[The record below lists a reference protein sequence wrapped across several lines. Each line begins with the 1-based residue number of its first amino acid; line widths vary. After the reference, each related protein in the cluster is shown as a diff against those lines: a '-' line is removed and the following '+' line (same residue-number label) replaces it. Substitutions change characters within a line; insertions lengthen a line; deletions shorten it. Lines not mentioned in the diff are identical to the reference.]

1 MDAVEDLAPFDDA
14 LGGAC
19 LEIDERV
26 AAGAVDYGFAFPK
39 RLNGVKLSVV
49 VEEGAFIGAR
59 DVFDRLRT
67 RDGYLFSKSNWCRRR
82 QLDEQLMD
90 PELIDRI
97 YECSLVP
104 ELWPGVL
111 NELAKL
117 AEARAGF
124 LFISTSKAEVP
135 CWIASPENYHSAERM
150 ANEGR
155 FWRGRLAARLF
166 AARHAGFLT
175 ELDLVTPDELDLE
188 PVYRGFWRPQGVGW
202 VVGTAI
208 SIPTGENATVFMTRW
223 TERGPFEPAI
233 VQTLDEMRPHL
244 ARSALLSARLQL
256 ERARAVS
263 EALALIGLPA
273 LVLNE
278 QGKVLG

>member
-49 VEEGAFIGAR
+49 VGEGAFIGAR

-67 RDGYLFSKSNWCRRR
+67 RDGYLFSNSNWCRRR
-82 QLDEQLMD
+82 QLDEQFMD

-155 FWRGRLAARLF
+155 FW
-166 AARHAGFLT
+166 
-175 ELDLVTPDELDLE
+175 
-188 PVYRGFWRPQGVGW
+188 

-233 VQTLDEMRPHL
+233 VQKLDEMRPHL

-256 ERARAVS
+256 ERR
-263 EALALIGLPA
+263 G
-273 LVLNE
+273 
-278 QGKVLG
+278 Q